1 MIKKHIKIIILA
13 IIWIVSIYSLTVAF
27 FKNYE
32 IGIPNYIGYGL
43 LIVISILTALK
54 IKKIKTVLGIFLVIG
69 SLNLFQFTHSTIT
82 MAFTLS
88 IFGNGY
94 SSIGLQPL
102 SFVLLIFF
110 LALNHSDLT
119 IILKKLFAPDP
130 NTEMERKQNIE
141 NKFYEQ
147 MKSKPD
153 NYLMEIAASKN
164 DYQPEFVNA
173 AKKVIKERKINKTT
187 P

>member
-1 MIKKHIKIIILA
+1 MIKKHSEIIILA
-13 IIWIVSIYSLTVAF
+13 IIWIVSIYSLTVAI

-43 LIVISILTALK
+43 LIAVSVLTVLK
-54 IKKIKTVLGIFLVIG
+54 IKKIKTVLGIFLLIG
-69 SLNLFQFTHSTIT
+69 SINLFQFTHSTVT
-82 MAFTLS
+82 LAFTLS

-102 SFVLLIFF
+102 SLALLIFF
-110 LALNHSDLT
+110 LVVNHSDLT
-119 IILKKLFAPDP
+119 LILKKLFAPDP
-130 NTEMERKQNIE
+130 NTEMERKQNVE

-153 NYLMEIAASKN
+153 NYLMEIAGRKN

-173 AKKVIKERKINKTT
+173 AKKVIDERKINKTA